1 MIEQGTA
8 GRLDFTALRQAIER
22 KDPDA
27 LLSFYADDA
36 ELRVENAALP
46 DGRAFELKGRA
57 QIERYLRAV
66 CDQEVGRAVRGEAVF
81 GHRSVAF
88 VETCRYSEGAPRYVH
103 TALEVEGGLI
113 LRQVDVVEHPEID
126 PRGRVGAERDHT
138 RRKREE
144 GPER

>member
-1 MIEQGTA
+1 MIEKGTA
-8 GRLDFTALRQAIER
+8 GRLDFTALRLAIER

-36 ELRVENAALP
+36 ELRVENAALS
-46 DGRAFELKGRA
+46 DGGAFELKGRA

-88 VETCRYSEGAPRYVH
+88 VETCRYSHGAPISVH
-103 TALEVEGGLI
+103 TTLEVEGGLI
-113 LRQVDVVEHPEID
+113 LRQIDLVESTKGDGP
-126 PRGRVGAERDHT
+126 GA
-138 RRKREE
+138 
-144 GPER
+144 

>member
-1 MIEQGTA
+1 MIEKGSA

-46 DGRAFELKGRA
+46 EGGAFQIKGRA

-81 GHRSVAF
+81 GRKSVAF
-88 VETCRYSEGAPRYVH
+88 VETCRYPGGAPVHVH
-103 TALEVEGGLI
+103 TTLEVEGGLI
-113 LRQVDVVEHPEID
+113 LRQID
-126 PRGRVGAERDHT
+126 LVGGGAE
-138 RRKREE
+138 
-144 GPER
+144 PEDPGGG